1 MTRLDRWEAAILQSM
16 SFWDTVRGWF
26 KSEVESAK
34 ELAGDLET
42 DWSADLDRKEAEL
55 NATPEQRMEQLQD
68 QIAANDSAFDDI
80 RAKIDST
87 EMSAEIRADLDGP
100 DELLSDA
107 AEEDFIEGDVAV
119 AEIEAGESPDDD

>member
-1 MTRLDRWEAAILQSM
+1 M

-34 ELAGDLET
+34 DLAGDLET

-68 QIAANDSAFDDI
+68 QIATNDSAFDDI
-80 RAKIDST
+80 RAKIDS
-87 EMSAEIRADLDGP
+87 AEIKAEVRADLDAP
-100 DELLSDA
+100 DELLSDG

-119 AEIEAGESPDDD
+119 AELEPGEGSDED